1 MAGNVKAADV
11 VKLFQKA
18 YDEKWGYIW
27 GASGQIHTQAA
38 QDQAPDRAHRIGQM
52 AHVQVYKLIA
62 KDTIEEKNLE
72 LQEQKR
78 ALLDTVSGGEEGSI
92 IHMTSE
98 KLQKLQELLKI

>member
-38 QDQAPDRAHRIGQM
+38 QDQAHRIGQM

-62 KDTIEEKNLE
+62 KDTIEEKHLE

-98 KLQKLQELLKI
+98 ELQELLKI